1 MTELLFEANNLFFDF
16 IDASLRLKELRFLLC
31 LELSF
36 FLNDLV
42 KLLDLLHLLANSI
55 LTALHLSVKIVGLLL
70 LNLHFV

>member
-42 KLLDLLHLLANSI
+42 KLLNLLHLLANSV
-55 LTALHLSVKIVGLLL
+55 LTALHLGVEIIGLLL